1 MKLNYL
7 LIFALLMMLPMAS
20 ALDSLGTFKQG
31 DNIRIVQVCSDA
43 SYVNISSISLP
54 NSINATGTIAMT
66 NLNNGEFYYDFNQ
79 TQLLGRYDVRGVS
92 DGCDKTFATYFD
104 VTPTGFVN
112 TLGFYILL
120 IGVMV
125 LIIILG
131 FSLKESWFV
140 MIGGMGLMLLGLY
153 SINSGIA
160 GFRDMFMTWTIGLFE
175 IGIGFILS
183 MMSAQDKMDL

>member
-1 MKLNYL
+1 
-7 LIFALLMMLPMAS
+7 MAS